1 MRTQA
6 FLEAVSSV
14 GVFLLLA
21 VPGFIFT
28 KKKIL
33 TSRQVEGIS
42 SVLVNFLWPAMVVD
56 AMAQARADAELVR
69 QAGQAAL
76 WALGVIVLGALCAWI
91 WLKVGKIGSEPG
103 GILLFAAA
111 FANTGLIGMPLIR
124 LLLGEKMLFLASMVE
139 LVNDVL
145 IFSVGIL
152 LIQTGCGKPRQAA
165 LRGLLSPGLAGVA
178 IGFLLFATRWEL
190 PAFAGE
196 ALSMAADATAPMV
209 LFLVGAQLGEGD
221 LKALVRDG
229 RAWLLTALR
238 LVVVPAA
245 VLALWLIFAGEL
257 TAVGQ
262 TILLLAAMPAGSCCA
277 MFTRQYGGD
286 WGLAT
291 RCVML
296 STLCAVVTV
305 PLWLLVTI
313 L

>member
-1 MRTQA
+1 MQTQA
-6 FLEAVSSV
+6 FLKAVSSV
-14 GVFLLLA
+14 GMFLLLA
-21 VPGFIFT
+21 VPGFLLT

-33 TSRQVEGIS
+33 TGRQVEGLS

-56 AMAQARADAELVR
+56 AMAQVQASRELVR

-76 WALGVIVLGALCAWI
+76 WALLVIAVGAVCAWI
-91 WLKVGKIGSEPG
+91 WLKVGKIGSVPG
-103 GILLFAAA
+103 GILVFAAA

-124 LLLGEKMLFLASMVE
+124 LLLGEEMLFLASIVE

-145 IFSVGIL
+145 IFTVGIL
-152 LIQTGCGKPRQAA
+152 LVQPGCGRPRQAA

-178 IGFLLFATRWEL
+178 IGFLLFATGLTL
-190 PAFAGE
+190 PDFAAE

-209 LFLVGAQLGEGD
+209 LLLVGAQLGEGD
-221 LKALVRDG
+221 LKALVRDKK
-229 RAWLLTALR
+229 AWILTALR
-238 LVVVPAA
+238 LFVIPAA
-245 VLALWLIFAGEL
+245 VLGLWRLCLGQL
-257 TAVGQ
+257 TDVGQ
-262 TILLLAAMPAGSCCA
+262 TLVLLSAMPGGTCCA
-277 MFTRQYGGD
+277 LFTRQYGGD

-305 PLWLLVTI
+305 PLWLMVTI

>member
-1 MRTQA
+1 MRAQA

-21 VPGFIFT
+21 IPGFLFT

-33 TSRQVEGIS
+33 KSQQVEGLS

-56 AMAQARADAELVR
+56 AMARVQASRELMH

-76 WALGVIVLGALCAWI
+76 WGLVIIVLGAACAWI
-91 WLKVGKIGSEPG
+91 WLKVGKIGSVPG
-103 GILLFAAA
+103 GILIFAAA
-111 FANTGLIGMPLIR
+111 FANTGLIGMPLIQ
-124 LLLGEKMLFLASMVE
+124 LLLGEEMLFLASIVE

-152 LIQTGCGKPRQAA
+152 LIQTGCGRPRQAA

-178 IGFLLFATRWEL
+178 IGFILFVTGLTL
-190 PAFAGE
+190 PDFVSK
-196 ALSMAADATAPMV
+196 ALSMAANATAPMV

-221 LKALVRDG
+221 LRALVRDKK
-229 RAWLLTALR
+229 AWVLTGLR
-238 LVVVPAA
+238 LAVIPAV
-245 VLALWLIFAGEL
+245 VLALWRLCVGEL
-257 TAVGQ
+257 TAAGQ
-262 TILLLAAMPAGSCCA
+262 TLLLLAAMPGGSCCA
-277 MFTRQYGGD
+277 IFTRQYGGD

>member
-1 MRTQA
+1 MK
-6 FLEAVSSV
+6 AVSSV

-21 VPGFIFT
+21 VPGFLLT
-28 KKKIL
+28 RKKIL
-33 TSRQVEGIS
+33 TGRQVEGLS

-56 AMAQARADAELVR
+56 AMAQVQASRELVR

-76 WALGVIVLGALCAWI
+76 WALVVIAVGAVCAWI
-91 WLKVGKIGSEPG
+91 WLKVGKIGSVPG
-103 GILLFAAA
+103 GILVFAAA

-124 LLLGEKMLFLASMVE
+124 LLLGEEMLFLASIVE

-145 IFSVGIL
+145 IFTVGIL
-152 LIQTGCGKPRQAA
+152 LIQTGCGRPRRAA

-178 IGFLLFATRWEL
+178 IGFLLFATGFTL
-190 PAFAGE
+190 PGFASE

-209 LFLVGAQLGEGD
+209 LLLVGAQLGEGD
-221 LKALVRDG
+221 LKALVRDKK
-229 RAWLLTALR
+229 AWILTALR
-238 LVVVPAA
+238 LFAIPAA
-245 VLALWLIFAGEL
+245 ALGLWRLCLGPL
-257 TAVGQ
+257 TDVGQ
-262 TILLLAAMPAGSCCA
+262 TLVLLSAMPGGTCCA
-277 MFTRQYGGD
+277 LFTRQYGGD

-305 PLWLLVTI
+305 PLWLMVTI

>member
-1 MRTQA
+1 MK
-6 FLEAVSSV
+6 AVSSV

-21 VPGFIFT
+21 VPGFLLT

-33 TSRQVEGIS
+33 TGRQVEGLS

-56 AMAQARADAELVR
+56 AMAQVQASRELVR

-76 WALGVIVLGALCAWI
+76 WALLVIVVGAVCAWI
-91 WLKVGKIGSEPG
+91 WLKVGKIGSVPG
-103 GILLFAAA
+103 GILVFAAA

-124 LLLGEKMLFLASMVE
+124 LLLGEEMLFLASIVE

-145 IFSVGIL
+145 IFTVGIL
-152 LIQTGCGKPRQAA
+152 LIQTGCGRPRQAA

-178 IGFLLFATRWEL
+178 IGFLLFATGFTL
-190 PAFAGE
+190 PGFAAE

-209 LFLVGAQLGEGD
+209 LLLVGAQLGEGD
-221 LKALVRDG
+221 LKALVRDKK
-229 RAWLLTALR
+229 AWILTALR
-238 LVVVPAA
+238 LFVIPAA
-245 VLALWLIFAGEL
+245 VLGLWRLCLGQL
-257 TAVGQ
+257 TDVGQ
-262 TILLLAAMPAGSCCA
+262 TLVLLSAMPGGTCCA
-277 MFTRQYGGD
+277 LFTRQYSGD

-305 PLWLLVTI
+305 PLWLMVTI

>member
-69 QAGQAAL
+69 QAGQSAL
-76 WALGVIVLGALCAWI
+76 WALGVIVLGVLCAWI
-91 WLKVGKIGSEPG
+91 WLKVGKIGNEPG

-178 IGFLLFATRWEL
+178 IGFLLFATGWKL

-221 LKALVRDG
+221 LRALVRDG

>member
-1 MRTQA
+1 MQTQA
-6 FLEAVSSV
+6 FLKAVSSV

-28 KKKIL
+28 RKKIL
-33 TSRQVEGIS
+33 TGRQVEGIS
-42 SVLVNFLWPAMVVD
+42 SVLVNFLWPVMVVD
-56 AMAQARADAELVR
+56 AMAQVQASRELVR

-76 WALGVIVLGALCAWI
+76 WALLVIVLGALCAWI
-91 WLKVGKIGSEPG
+91 WLKVGRIGRVPG
-103 GILLFAAA
+103 GILVFAAA

-124 LLLGEKMLFLASMVE
+124 LLLGEEMLFLASIVE

-152 LIQTGCGKPRQAA
+152 LIQTGCGKPRRAA
-165 LRGLLSPGLAGVA
+165 LRGLLSPGLAGVF
-178 IGFLLFATRWEL
+178 IGFALFLTGWEL
-190 PAFAGE
+190 PGFVGE

-221 LKALVRDG
+221 LKDLVWDK
-229 RAWLLTALR
+229 RAWVLTALR
-238 LVVVPAA
+238 LGVIPAA
-245 VLALWLIFAGEL
+245 VLGLWRLWLGEL
-257 TAVGQ
+257 TDVGQ
-262 TILLLAAMPAGSCCA
+262 TLVLLSAMPGGTCCA

>member
-1 MRTQA
+1 MQTQA
-6 FLEAVSSV
+6 FLKAVSSV

-21 VPGFIFT
+21 VPGFLFT
-28 KKKIL
+28 RKKIL
-33 TSRQVEGIS
+33 TGRQVEGIS
-42 SVLVNFLWPAMVVD
+42 SVLVNFLWPVMVVD
-56 AMAQARADAELVR
+56 AMAQVQASRELVR

-76 WALGVIVLGALCAWI
+76 WALLIIVLGALCAWI
-91 WLKVGKIGSEPG
+91 WLKVGKIGRVPG
-103 GILLFAAA
+103 GILVFAAA

-124 LLLGEKMLFLASMVE
+124 LLLGEEMVFLASVAE

-152 LIQTGCGKPRQAA
+152 LIQTGCGKPRRAA
-165 LRGLLSPGLAGVA
+165 LRGLLSPGLMGVF
-178 IGFLLFATRWEL
+178 IGFALFLTGWEL
-190 PAFAGE
+190 PGFVGE

-221 LKALVRDG
+221 LKALVRDK
-229 RAWLLTALR
+229 RAWVLTALR
-238 LVVVPAA
+238 LAVIPAA
-245 VLALWLIFAGEL
+245 VLVLWRVCVGEL
-257 TAVGQ
+257 TDVGQ
-262 TILLLAAMPAGSCCA
+262 TLVLLSAMPGGTCCA

>member
-14 GVFLLLA
+14 GVVLLLA

-152 LIQTGCGKPRQAA
+152 LIQTGCGKPRRAA

-178 IGFLLFATRWEL
+178 VGFLLFATGWKL

-221 LKALVRDG
+221 LRALVRDG

>member
-1 MRTQA
+1 M
-6 FLEAVSSV
+6 EAISSV

-69 QAGQAAL
+69 QAGQSAL
-76 WALGVIVLGALCAWI
+76 WGLIIIVLGVLCAWI
-91 WLKVGKIGSEPG
+91 WLKVGKIGNEPG

>member
-42 SVLVNFLWPAMVVD
+42 SVLVNFLWPTMVVD

-152 LIQTGCGKPRQAA
+152 LIQTGCGKPRRAA

-178 IGFLLFATRWEL
+178 VGFLLFATRWEL

-221 LKALVRDG
+221 LRALVRDG

>member
-76 WALGVIVLGALCAWI
+76 WGLIIIVLGVLCAWI
-91 WLKVGKIGSEPG
+91 WLKVGKIGNEPG

>member
-1 MRTQA
+1 MQTRA

-21 VPGFIFT
+21 IPGFLFM

-33 TSRQVEGIS
+33 SSWQVEGLS

-56 AMAQARADAELVR
+56 AMAQVQASRELVR
-69 QAGQAAL
+69 QAGQAAV
-76 WALGVIVLGALCAWI
+76 WALAVIVLGAACAWI
-91 WLKVGKIGSEPG
+91 WLKVGKIGSVPG
-103 GILLFAAA
+103 DILIFAAA
-111 FANTGLIGMPLIR
+111 FANTGLIGMPLIQ
-124 LLLGEKMLFLASMVE
+124 LLLGEEMLFLASIVE

-145 IFSVGIL
+145 IFTVGIW
-152 LIQTGCGKPRQAA
+152 LIQTGCGRPRQAA

-178 IGFLLFATRWEL
+178 IGFFLFATGLAL
-190 PAFAGE
+190 PDFVAK

-221 LKALVRDG
+221 LRSLVRDG
-229 RAWLLTALR
+229 KAWVLTGLR
-238 LVVVPAA
+238 LLLIPAVV
-245 VLALWLIFAGEL
+245 LGLWWLCVGEL

-262 TILLLAAMPAGSCCA
+262 TLLLLSAMPGGSCCA
-277 MFTRQYGGD
+277 LFARQYGGD

-296 STLCAVVTV
+296 STLCAMVTV

>member
-6 FLEAVSSV
+6 FLEAVFSV

-152 LIQTGCGKPRQAA
+152 LIQTGCGKPRRAA

-178 IGFLLFATRWEL
+178 VGFLLFATGWKL

-221 LKALVRDG
+221 LRALVRDG

>member
-69 QAGQAAL
+69 QAGQSAL
-76 WALGVIVLGALCAWI
+76 WGLIIIVLGALCAWI
-91 WLKVGKIGSEPG
+91 WLKVGKIGNEPG

-152 LIQTGCGKPRQAA
+152 LIQTGCGKPRRAA

-245 VLALWLIFAGEL
+245 VLALWLIFVGEL